1 MFREALES
9 APPAHLLKVSAVVKT
24 VVNWPVQPRWCRGCE
39 IKNWCRGAGS
49 NRRHR
54 VFQLIWRMSATVRR
68 RPFRDQL
75 GVRLGGNCPL
85 LSASVRLGRGVR
97 WGSSR
102 QLDTGTQYAESAL
115 AQGSDHAGRL

>member
-1 MFREALES
+1 MSSHAVR
-9 APPAHLLKVSAVVKT
+9 PAAGRWSELLSTLLSEVRSSDGCSFQLRS
-24 VVNWPVQPRWCRGCE
+24 NW
-39 IKNWCRGAGS
+39 WCRGAGS

-115 AQGSDHAGRL
+115 AQGSDHAGGL